1 MFLESKTTDITHN
14 MNILKNVVKP
24 VLKSPLNKDQPV
36 NKQRLFN
43 NLLLITNKQTNLQI
57 KTTGL

>member
-36 NKQRLFN
+36 NKDR
-43 NLLLITNKQTNLQI
+43 T
-57 KTTGL
+57 